1 MISYN
6 YGVIIYSVLL
16 KENNMANKNISLIG
30 VFEVINFKNQKVL
43 LINCNLFVDIKV
55 YYLFIQV

>member
-6 YGVIIYSVLL
+6 FGVIIYSVLL

>member
-6 YGVIIYSVLL
+6 FGVIIYSVLL

-30 VFEVINFKNQKVL
+30 VFEVINFKNHKVL